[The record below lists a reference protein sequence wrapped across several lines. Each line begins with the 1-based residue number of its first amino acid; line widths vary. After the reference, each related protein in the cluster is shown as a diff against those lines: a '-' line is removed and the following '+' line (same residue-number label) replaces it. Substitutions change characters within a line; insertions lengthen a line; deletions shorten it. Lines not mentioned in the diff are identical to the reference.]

1 MILDKQNLLSDAQ
14 ALTTSAAST
23 NVIDLGA
30 DDASIQAFVERAGE
44 IFCQVGVA
52 LETGTSVAVAV
63 QVDDDVAFGSAT
75 TLYTTAAIATAS
87 LVEGYKF
94 TLGKFPAHISERY
107 MRLYYTIVGTF
118 DAGSV
123 DAGIVLDE
131 QTNGPQ

>member
-1 MILDKQNLLSDAQ
+1 MILDYENTFSDAQ
-14 ALTTSAAST
+14 ELTTTAASS

-30 DDASIQAFVERAGE
+30 DSSRVQAFVERTFE

-52 LETGTSVAVAV
+52 LETGTSVAVSV

-87 LVEGYKF
+87 LVAGYKF
-94 TLGKFPAHISERY
+94 TIPTLPAHTSERY
-107 MRLYYTIVGTF
+107 MRLYYTIVGTY

-123 DAGIVLDE
+123 DAGVVLE
-131 QTNGPQ
+131 KQTNL